1 MCSSDL
7 TARRHLDWRRVA
19 PLAAASALGVPFGVW
34 ALVRWDARWLLA
46 VLGAWMIAFAISELA
61 LARWWRPRFPEWS
74 AWPVGFISGVL
85 GGAFNAGGPPVIAY
99 TYSQPWGKEETV
111 AALQMVFGASAVVRV
126 GFMGGAGLMPAE
138 LWTVLGAAVL
148 PVLAGITLGTRLLRR
163 VPGAA
168 LKVVAAAFFLVM
180 GLKYLLAP

>member
-1 MCSSDL
+1 MLFRS
-7 TARRHLDWRRVA
+7 
-19 PLAAASALGVPFGVW
+19 
-34 ALVRWDARWLLA
+34 
-46 VLGAWMIAFAISELA
+46 
-61 LARWWRPRFPEWS
+61 
-74 AWPVGFISGVL
+74 
-85 GGAFNAGGPPVIAY
+85 